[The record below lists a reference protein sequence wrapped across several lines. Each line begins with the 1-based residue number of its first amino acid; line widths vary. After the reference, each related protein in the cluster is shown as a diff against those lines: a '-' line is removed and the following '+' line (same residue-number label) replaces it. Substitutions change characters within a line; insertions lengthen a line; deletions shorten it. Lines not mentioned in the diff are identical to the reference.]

1 MKDKCNCLTTSPQYY
16 QYCGTVDHPIY
27 KVEDGQIEMNGKQY
41 PIKLID
47 GYYIIRKLTVNEC
60 KRLQTVPDWYDMTCL
75 SDTQAYK
82 CLGNGWTIDV
92 ISHLIKATLA
102 K

>member
-1 MKDKCNCLTTSPQYY
+1 M
-16 QYCGTVDHPIY
+16 VFPIY
-27 KVEDGQIEMNGKQY
+27 KVENGMIGVNDSLY
-41 PIKLID
+41 PIKLPD

-92 ISHLIKATLA
+92 ISHLIKATL
-102 K
+102 KYSNLNISEGME